1 MVHMTTILVRS
12 RPHWPKHRRCR
23 LFNVLTDYYDRV
35 PRPFQITGYDA
46 SGIVEATGSQCSLF
60 NVGDE
65 VYYSGSPI
73 RQGSNAEYQLVDERS
88 VGRKPKSLDFVE
100 SAAMPLTY
108 ITAYEALVERM
119 EIRKGEQAALLI
131 INGAGGVGA
140 MATQIA
146 RVVLDLPVVIT
157 TASRPETI
165 QFTKDMGATHV
176 VNHRED
182 VASQIEKLNLEVPL
196 K

>member
-1 MVHMTTILVRS
+1 M
-12 RPHWPKHRRCR
+12 
-23 LFNVLTDYYDRV
+23 FNVSTDYYDRV

-88 VGRKPKSLDFVE
+88 VGRKPKSLDSVE

-108 ITAYEALVERM
+108 ITAYEGL
-119 EIRKGEQAALLI
+119 EIEKGEEAALLI

-146 RVVLDLPVVIT
+146 RVVLDLPVVVT